1 MLSKNDINN
10 IVEKIKTNINPKQ
23 IYLFGS
29 YAEGRETDL
38 SDVDLLIVDDSG
50 RNKNALALEIS
61 SMLFPRH
68 YGLELIVASP
78 EEIEEKKRK
87 KLMFWENI
95 LNKGKKYY
103 ERS

>member
-10 IVEKIKTNINPKQ
+10 IIEKIKTNIKPKQ

-29 YAEGRETDL
+29 YAEGKETDL
-38 SDVDLLIVDDSG
+38 SDVDLLVVDDSG
-50 RNKNALALEIS
+50 RNKNELALEIS
-61 SMLFPRH
+61 SMLFPRR

-78 EEIEEKKRK
+78 EEIEEKKQK

-95 LNKGKKYY
+95 LNKGKKFY

>member
-1 MLSKNDINN
+1 MLSKKDIDS
-10 IVEKIKTNINPKQ
+10 IIDTIKNRINPKQ

-29 YAEGRETDL
+29 YAEGKQTNI

-61 SMLFPRH
+61 NMLFPRR
-68 YGLELIVASP
+68 YGLGLIVATP
-78 EEIEEKKRK
+78 QEIEEKRHK

-95 LNKGKKYY
+95 LEKGKKFY